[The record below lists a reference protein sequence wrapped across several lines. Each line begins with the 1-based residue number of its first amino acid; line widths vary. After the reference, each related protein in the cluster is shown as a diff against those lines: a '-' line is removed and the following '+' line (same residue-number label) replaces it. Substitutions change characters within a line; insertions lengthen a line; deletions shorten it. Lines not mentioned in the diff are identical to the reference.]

1 MLLYA
6 CQLVSY
12 AKHLRERNIMSESND
27 LFAVIAAGDDV
38 LLSALLA
45 QQPALVNT
53 RSPAGVSPVL
63 WAYYTGKTDLLP
75 TLFAANPLLDIYDAA
90 ALGDQGKLLDLLR
103 DDPALARRYA
113 QDGFTALHL
122 VAFFTD
128 NTAAASVLLEAGAQ
142 VDAIAHNSQ
151 QVTPLHSAI
160 AGGHATIARFL
171 VERGANVNARQELGF
186 TPLMEAAQNG
196 DAPLVDYLLQ
206 HGADPAL
213 ARDDGHTAADCALE
227 AGHAEVASK
236 L

>member
-1 MLLYA
+1 MF
-6 CQLVSY
+6 
-12 AKHLRERNIMSESND
+12 MSQSND
-27 LFAVIAAGDDV
+27 LFAAIAAGDDEQ
-38 LLSALLA
+38 LSALLA

-53 RSPAGVSPVL
+53 RSQAGVSPVL

-75 TLFAANPLLDIYDAA
+75 TLFAANPLLDLYDAA
-90 ALGDQGKLLDLLR
+90 ALGDQNRLRCLLNDE
-103 DDPALARRYA
+103 PALAHSYA

-122 VAFFTD
+122 VAFFSD
-128 NTAAASVLLEAGAQ
+128 NTAAVSALLEAGAE
-142 VDAIAHNSQ
+142 VDALARNSQ

-160 AGGHATIARFL
+160 AGGHAAIARFL
-171 VERGANVNARQELGF
+171 VECGANVNARQEGGF

-206 HGADPAL
+206 HGADPTL
-213 ARDDGHTAADCALE
+213 AKDDGHTAADCARE